1 MTFKEDFKPTKVYNK
16 LVNDVCYNADC
27 LEEFEKQRLVVANP
41 FSYNKS
47 TRTGIVAEFDNGY
60 HLSKEVGIKRNFVT
74 IGMRVWDII
83 RKNRYAVIISFIG
96 YIAENIKFNSNVIY
110 ISHDL
115 IKGYGLVKPNYRDYY
130 NAIAYLEDENII
142 KRTNLQNIYVVN
154 PIYIFRGDVNKLIN
168 IISEA
173 KLIKTFDDKDR
184 LIIDK
189 FVLFKNDT
197 DKGIVIANKDLYA
210 TEVIDISEDWVKCDD
225 KNDDNYKDE
234 GEDNGNNEDEG
245 NKGNDNEN
253 EMKSYNES
261 DSENDSNGN
270 NENENKNEKM
280 IKIIIM
286 MMKRVKVIMN
296 MKVMMIANIRIIK
309 VVIMRM
315 KIVYINVLMRLVS
328 IRGGSLNWTWLPPSS
343 SRRK

>member
-1 MTFKEDFKPTKVYNK
+1 MTFKEDFKPSKVYNK

-115 IKGYGLVKPNYRDYY
+115 IKGYGLVKPNRRDYY

-142 KRTNLQNIYVVN
+142 KKTNLQNIYVVN

-184 LIIDK
+184 LIVDK

-210 TEVIDISEDWVKCDD
+210 TEVVDIGEDWIKCDD

-234 GEDNGNNEDEG
+234 GEDNGNNEDKG

-270 NENENKNEKM
+270 KGNDGENDSNGN
-280 IKIIIM
+280 
-286 MMKRVKVIMN
+286 N
-296 MKVMMIANIRIIK
+296 
-309 VVIMRM
+309 
-315 KIVYINVLMRLVS
+315 
-328 IRGGSLNWTWLPPSS
+328 
-343 SRRK
+343 

>member
-115 IKGYGLVKPNYRDYY
+115 IKGYGLVKPNRRDYY
-130 NAIAYLEDENII
+130 NAISYLEDENII

-184 LIIDK
+184 LIVDK

-210 TEVIDISEDWVKCDD
+210 TEVVDI
-225 KNDDNYKDE
+225 
-234 GEDNGNNEDEG
+234 GEDAAAGG
-245 NKGNDNEN
+245 
-253 EMKSYNES
+253 
-261 DSENDSNGN
+261 
-270 NENENKNEKM
+270 
-280 IKIIIM
+280 I
-286 MMKRVKVIMN
+286 VLQVIQHPIHLIHLPLGVLVLHRQLVAVGLADAATLIRPGVPDVGG
-296 MKVMMIANIRIIK
+296 KLVDVIAFFLPDPQKLIR
-309 VVIMRM
+309 
-315 KIVYINVLMRLVS
+315 
-328 IRGGSLNWTWLPPSS
+328 TAFDCCSS
-343 SRRK
+343 KCQCRKFF

>member
-1 MTFKEDFKPTKVYNK
+1 MAFKEDFKPSKVYNK

-47 TRTGIVAEFDNGY
+47 TRTGMVAEFDNGY

-142 KRTNLQNIYVVN
+142 KRTNIRNIYVVN

-184 LIIDK
+184 LIVDK

-210 TEVIDISEDWVKCDD
+210 IEVIDI
-225 KNDDNYKDE
+225 
-234 GEDNGNNEDEG
+234 GED
-245 NKGNDNEN
+245 
-253 EMKSYNES
+253 
-261 DSENDSNGN
+261 
-270 NENENKNEKM
+270 
-280 IKIIIM
+280 
-286 MMKRVKVIMN
+286 
-296 MKVMMIANIRIIK
+296 
-309 VVIMRM
+309 
-315 KIVYINVLMRLVS
+315 
-328 IRGGSLNWTWLPPSS
+328 
-343 SRRK
+343 

>member
-115 IKGYGLVKPNYRDYY
+115 IKGYGLVKPNRRDYY

-184 LIIDK
+184 LIVDK

-210 TEVIDISEDWVKCDD
+210 TEVVDISEDWVKYYD
-225 KNDDNYKDE
+225 KNDENYKD
-234 GEDNGNNEDEG
+234 DNGNKMKSNNNNDNDYEDKDNNDNEDENKDNG
-245 NKGNDNEN
+245 NENKDNGNDNGN
-253 EMKSYNES
+253 SK
-261 DSENDSNGN
+261 SENN
-270 NENENKNEKM
+270 
-280 IKIIIM
+280 
-286 MMKRVKVIMN
+286 
-296 MKVMMIANIRIIK
+296 
-309 VVIMRM
+309 
-315 KIVYINVLMRLVS
+315 VY
-328 IRGGSLNWTWLPPSS
+328 
-343 SRRK
+343 

>member
-1 MTFKEDFKPTKVYNK
+1 MTFKEDFKPSKVYNK

-142 KRTNLQNIYVVN
+142 KRTNIRNIYVVN

-184 LIIDK
+184 LIVDK

-210 TEVIDISEDWVKCDD
+210 TEVIDIGEDWIKYYD
-225 KNDDNYKDE
+225 KNDENYKDYNKDKS
-234 GEDNGNNEDEG
+234 EDNGNKMKSNNNYND
-245 NKGNDNEN
+245 NDNEEEN
-253 EMKSYNES
+253 DNDGNNDGNSK
-261 DSENDSNGN
+261 SENN
-270 NENENKNEKM
+270 
-280 IKIIIM
+280 
-286 MMKRVKVIMN
+286 
-296 MKVMMIANIRIIK
+296 
-309 VVIMRM
+309 
-315 KIVYINVLMRLVS
+315 VY
-328 IRGGSLNWTWLPPSS
+328 
-343 SRRK
+343 

>member
-115 IKGYGLVKPNYRDYY
+115 IKGYGLVKPNRRDYY

-210 TEVIDISEDWVKCDD
+210 TEVIDIGEDWIQCDD

-245 NKGNDNEN
+245 NKGNDNKN
-253 EMKSYNES
+253 KIKSYNES

-270 NENENKNEKM
+270 N
-280 IKIIIM
+280 
-286 MMKRVKVIMN
+286 
-296 MKVMMIANIRIIK
+296 
-309 VVIMRM
+309 
-315 KIVYINVLMRLVS
+315 
-328 IRGGSLNWTWLPPSS
+328 
-343 SRRK
+343 

>member
-1 MTFKEDFKPTKVYNK
+1 MEQISTFPRVIYFYVKLNTIIVMTFKEDFKPTKVYNK

-47 TRTGIVAEFDNGY
+47 TRTGIIAEFDNGY

-142 KRTNLQNIYVVN
+142 KRTNIRNIYVVN

-184 LIIDK
+184 LIVDK

-210 TEVIDISEDWVKCDD
+210 TEVIDI
-225 KNDDNYKDE
+225 
-234 GEDNGNNEDEG
+234 GEDQFGYNDNDYSKNNNE
-245 NKGNDNEN
+245 NKGNI
-253 EMKSYNES
+253 KNES
-261 DSENDSNGN
+261 NEDKKIDNGYSKNGNDKDYNDNKYRVYKCDSEASEYNPRSC
-270 NENENKNEKM
+270 
-280 IKIIIM
+280 
-286 MMKRVKVIMN
+286 
-296 MKVMMIANIRIIK
+296 
-309 VVIMRM
+309 
-315 KIVYINVLMRLVS
+315 
-328 IRGGSLNWTWLPPSS
+328 
-343 SRRK
+343 

>member
-16 LVNDVCYNADC
+16 LINDVCYNADC

-41 FSYNKS
+41 FSYNKG
-47 TRTGIVAEFDNGY
+47 TRTDIVAEFDNDY
-60 HLSKEVGIKRNFVT
+60 HLSKEVCIKRNVVT
-74 IGMRVWDII
+74 IDMRVWDII
-83 RKNRYAVIISFIG
+83 RKTRYAVIISFIG

-110 ISHDL
+110 ISNDL

-142 KRTNLQNIYVVN
+142 KRTNIRNIYVVN

-184 LIIDK
+184 LIVDK

-210 TEVIDISEDWVKCDD
+210 TEVVDVGEDWIKYNSNDSKDNDENTED
-225 KNDDNYKDE
+225 KNY
-234 GEDNGNNEDEG
+234 EDN
-245 NKGNDNEN
+245 
-253 EMKSYNES
+253 
-261 DSENDSNGN
+261 SN
-270 NENENKNEKM
+270 
-280 IKIIIM
+280 
-286 MMKRVKVIMN
+286 
-296 MKVMMIANIRIIK
+296 
-309 VVIMRM
+309 
-315 KIVYINVLMRLVS
+315 VY
-328 IRGGSLNWTWLPPSS
+328 
-343 SRRK
+343 

>member
-1 MTFKEDFKPTKVYNK
+1 MTFKEDFKPSKVYNK

-27 LEEFEKQRLVVANP
+27 LEKFEKQRLVVANP

-47 TRTGIVAEFDNGY
+47 ARSGIIAEFDNGY
-60 HLSKEVGIKRNFVT
+60 AISKEIGVKRNFIT

-83 RKNRYAVIISFIG
+83 RKNRYAAVISFIG

-110 ISHDL
+110 ISHEL

-130 NAIAYLEDENII
+130 NAIAYLEEENII
-142 KRTNLQNIYVVN
+142 KRTNLRNIYVVN

-184 LIIDK
+184 LIVDK

-210 TEVIDISEDWVKCDD
+210 TEVIDISEYWVKCDD

-261 DSENDSNGN
+261 DSENDSNCN
-270 NENENKNEKM
+270 N
-280 IKIIIM
+280 
-286 MMKRVKVIMN
+286 
-296 MKVMMIANIRIIK
+296 
-309 VVIMRM
+309 
-315 KIVYINVLMRLVS
+315 
-328 IRGGSLNWTWLPPSS
+328 
-343 SRRK
+343 

>member
-47 TRTGIVAEFDNGY
+47 TRTGIIAEFDNGY
-60 HLSKEVGIKRNFVT
+60 HLSKEVGIKRNFIT

-142 KRTNLQNIYVVN
+142 KRTNIRNIYVVN

-168 IISEA
+168 IINEA

-184 LIIDK
+184 LIVDK

-210 TEVIDISEDWVKCDD
+210 TEVVDISEDWVKYYD
-225 KNDDNYKDE
+225 KNDENYKD
-234 GEDNGNNEDEG
+234 DNGNKMKSNNNNDNDYEDKDNNDNEEKSKY
-245 NKGNDNEN
+245 NGNDNEDEN
-253 EMKSYNES
+253 KDNNGNDNGNSK
-261 DSENDSNGN
+261 SENN
-270 NENENKNEKM
+270 
-280 IKIIIM
+280 
-286 MMKRVKVIMN
+286 
-296 MKVMMIANIRIIK
+296 
-309 VVIMRM
+309 
-315 KIVYINVLMRLVS
+315 VY
-328 IRGGSLNWTWLPPSS
+328 
-343 SRRK
+343 

>member
-47 TRTGIVAEFDNGY
+47 TRTGIIAEFDNGY
-60 HLSKEVGIKRNFVT
+60 HLSKEVGIKRNFIT

-142 KRTNLQNIYVVN
+142 KRTNIRNIYVVN

-184 LIIDK
+184 LIVDK

-197 DKGIVIANKDLYA
+197 DKGIIIANKDLYA
-210 TEVIDISEDWVKCDD
+210 TEVVDIGEDWIKCDD
-225 KNDDNYKDE
+225 KNDNNYKD
-234 GEDNGNNEDEG
+234 DNGNKMKSNNDNEEISKY
-245 NKGNDNEN
+245 NGNDNEDEN
-253 EMKSYNES
+253 KDNNGNDNGNSK
-261 DSENDSNGN
+261 SENN
-270 NENENKNEKM
+270 
-280 IKIIIM
+280 
-286 MMKRVKVIMN
+286 
-296 MKVMMIANIRIIK
+296 
-309 VVIMRM
+309 
-315 KIVYINVLMRLVS
+315 VY
-328 IRGGSLNWTWLPPSS
+328 
-343 SRRK
+343 

>member
-16 LVNDVCYNADC
+16 LVNDVCYNVDC

-47 TRTGIVAEFDNGY
+47 TRTGIIAEFDNGY

-74 IGMRVWDII
+74 IDMRVWDII

-184 LIIDK
+184 LIVDK

-210 TEVIDISEDWVKCDD
+210 TEVIDISED
-225 KNDDNYKDE
+225 
-234 GEDNGNNEDEG
+234 
-245 NKGNDNEN
+245 
-253 EMKSYNES
+253 
-261 DSENDSNGN
+261 
-270 NENENKNEKM
+270 
-280 IKIIIM
+280 
-286 MMKRVKVIMN
+286 
-296 MKVMMIANIRIIK
+296 
-309 VVIMRM
+309 
-315 KIVYINVLMRLVS
+315 
-328 IRGGSLNWTWLPPSS
+328 
-343 SRRK
+343 

>member
-1 MTFKEDFKPTKVYNK
+1 MTTFVHEICSIFGTHFANFPRVIYFYVELNNIIVMTFKEDFKPSRVYNK

-47 TRTGIVAEFDNGY
+47 TRTGIVAEFDNDY

-74 IGMRVWDII
+74 IDMRVLDII

-115 IKGYGLVKPNYRDYY
+115 IKGYGLVKPNRRDYY
-130 NAIAYLEDENII
+130 NAIAYLEDENVI

-154 PIYIFRGDVNKLIN
+154 PIYIFKGDVNKLIN

-210 TEVIDISEDWVKCDD
+210 TEVVDIGEDRIKYNSNDSKDNDENTED
-225 KNDDNYKDE
+225 KNY
-234 GEDNGNNEDEG
+234 EDN
-245 NKGNDNEN
+245 
-253 EMKSYNES
+253 
-261 DSENDSNGN
+261 SN
-270 NENENKNEKM
+270 
-280 IKIIIM
+280 
-286 MMKRVKVIMN
+286 
-296 MKVMMIANIRIIK
+296 
-309 VVIMRM
+309 
-315 KIVYINVLMRLVS
+315 VY
-328 IRGGSLNWTWLPPSS
+328 
-343 SRRK
+343 

>member
-184 LIIDK
+184 LIVDK

-210 TEVIDISEDWVKCDD
+210 TEVVDISEDWVKCDD

-234 GEDNGNNEDEG
+234 GEDNGNNKDEG

-270 NENENKNEKM
+270 N
-280 IKIIIM
+280 
-286 MMKRVKVIMN
+286 
-296 MKVMMIANIRIIK
+296 
-309 VVIMRM
+309 
-315 KIVYINVLMRLVS
+315 
-328 IRGGSLNWTWLPPSS
+328 
-343 SRRK
+343 

>member
-1 MTFKEDFKPTKVYNK
+1 MTFKEDFKPSKVYNK

-47 TRTGIVAEFDNGY
+47 TRTGIVAEFDNDY

-115 IKGYGLVKPNYRDYY
+115 IKGYGLVKPNRRDYY

-142 KRTNLQNIYVVN
+142 KRTNIRNIYVVN

-184 LIIDK
+184 LIVDK

-210 TEVIDISEDWVKCDD
+210 TEVIDI
-225 KNDDNYKDE
+225 
-234 GEDNGNNEDEG
+234 GED
-245 NKGNDNEN
+245 
-253 EMKSYNES
+253 
-261 DSENDSNGN
+261 
-270 NENENKNEKM
+270 
-280 IKIIIM
+280 
-286 MMKRVKVIMN
+286 
-296 MKVMMIANIRIIK
+296 
-309 VVIMRM
+309 
-315 KIVYINVLMRLVS
+315 
-328 IRGGSLNWTWLPPSS
+328 
-343 SRRK
+343 

>member
-1 MTFKEDFKPTKVYNK
+1 MTFKEDFKPSKVYNK

-74 IGMRVWDII
+74 IDMRVWDII

-115 IKGYGLVKPNYRDYY
+115 IKGYGLVKPNRRDYY

-184 LIIDK
+184 LIVDK

-210 TEVIDISEDWVKCDD
+210 TEVVDIGEDWIKYYD
-225 KNDDNYKDE
+225 KNDENYKD
-234 GEDNGNNEDEG
+234 DNGNKMKSNNNNDNDYEDKDNNDNEEKSKY
-245 NKGNDNEN
+245 NGNDNEDEN
-253 EMKSYNES
+253 KDNNGNDNGNSK
-261 DSENDSNGN
+261 SENN
-270 NENENKNEKM
+270 
-280 IKIIIM
+280 
-286 MMKRVKVIMN
+286 
-296 MKVMMIANIRIIK
+296 
-309 VVIMRM
+309 
-315 KIVYINVLMRLVS
+315 VY
-328 IRGGSLNWTWLPPSS
+328 
-343 SRRK
+343 

>member
-1 MTFKEDFKPTKVYNK
+1 MTFKEDFKPSKVYNK

-27 LEEFEKQRLVVANP
+27 LEKFEKQRLVVANP

-47 TRTGIVAEFDNGY
+47 IRTGIVAEFDNGY
-60 HLSKEVGIKRNFVT
+60 YLSKEVGIKRNFVT

-184 LIIDK
+184 LIVDK

-210 TEVIDISEDWVKCDD
+210 TEVVDISEDWVKYYD
-225 KNDDNYKDE
+225 KNDENYKD
-234 GEDNGNNEDEG
+234 DNGNKMKSNNNNDNDYEDKDNNDNEEKSKY
-245 NKGNDNEN
+245 NGNDNEDEN
-253 EMKSYNES
+253 KDNNGNDNGNSK
-261 DSENDSNGN
+261 SENN
-270 NENENKNEKM
+270 
-280 IKIIIM
+280 
-286 MMKRVKVIMN
+286 
-296 MKVMMIANIRIIK
+296 
-309 VVIMRM
+309 
-315 KIVYINVLMRLVS
+315 VY
-328 IRGGSLNWTWLPPSS
+328 
-343 SRRK
+343 

>member
-1 MTFKEDFKPTKVYNK
+1 MRAKSDFLSYVFSFSTISTGRFFKPVFTSPPKNS
-16 LVNDVCYNADC
+16 LPSTIIFFTSLPLILILPSSHC

-41 FSYNKS
+41 FSYNKR

-60 HLSKEVGIKRNFVT
+60 HLSKEVGIKRNFIT

-142 KRTNLQNIYVVN
+142 KRTNIRNIYVVN

-184 LIIDK
+184 LIVDK

-210 TEVIDISEDWVKCDD
+210 TEVVDI
-225 KNDDNYKDE
+225 
-234 GEDNGNNEDEG
+234 NED
-245 NKGNDNEN
+245 
-253 EMKSYNES
+253 
-261 DSENDSNGN
+261 
-270 NENENKNEKM
+270 
-280 IKIIIM
+280 
-286 MMKRVKVIMN
+286 
-296 MKVMMIANIRIIK
+296 
-309 VVIMRM
+309 
-315 KIVYINVLMRLVS
+315 
-328 IRGGSLNWTWLPPSS
+328 
-343 SRRK
+343 

>member
-1 MTFKEDFKPTKVYNK
+1 MTFKEDFKPSKVYNK

-74 IGMRVWDII
+74 IDMRVWDII

-115 IKGYGLVKPNYRDYY
+115 IKGYGLVKPNRRDYY

-184 LIIDK
+184 LIVDK

-210 TEVIDISEDWVKCDD
+210 TEVVDISEDWVKRDD
-225 KNDDNYKDE
+225 KNDDEWNGNESNKD
-234 GEDNGNNEDEG
+234 GSEDND
-245 NKGNDNEN
+245 D
-253 EMKSYNES
+253 KSDRDRDSNRDRYGDRDSGSDKS
-261 DSENDSNGN
+261 DSDSNGDN
-270 NENENKNEKM
+270 
-280 IKIIIM
+280 
-286 MMKRVKVIMN
+286 
-296 MKVMMIANIRIIK
+296 
-309 VVIMRM
+309 
-315 KIVYINVLMRLVS
+315 
-328 IRGGSLNWTWLPPSS
+328 
-343 SRRK
+343 

>member
-47 TRTGIVAEFDNGY
+47 ARSGIIAEFDNGY
-60 HLSKEVGIKRNFVT
+60 TISKEISVKRNFIT

-142 KRTNLQNIYVVN
+142 KRTNIRNIYVVN

-168 IISEA
+168 IINEA

-184 LIIDK
+184 LIVDK

-210 TEVIDISEDWVKCDD
+210 TEVVDIGEGWIKYNSNDSKDNDENTED
-225 KNDDNYKDE
+225 KNY
-234 GEDNGNNEDEG
+234 EDN
-245 NKGNDNEN
+245 
-253 EMKSYNES
+253 
-261 DSENDSNGN
+261 SN
-270 NENENKNEKM
+270 
-280 IKIIIM
+280 
-286 MMKRVKVIMN
+286 
-296 MKVMMIANIRIIK
+296 
-309 VVIMRM
+309 
-315 KIVYINVLMRLVS
+315 VY
-328 IRGGSLNWTWLPPSS
+328 
-343 SRRK
+343 

>member
-142 KRTNLQNIYVVN
+142 KRTNIRNIYVVN

-184 LIIDK
+184 LIVDK

-210 TEVIDISEDWVKCDD
+210 TEVIDIGEDWIKCDD
-225 KNDDNYKDE
+225 KNDDNYKD
-234 GEDNGNNEDEG
+234 DNGNKMKSNNNGNDYEDKDNNDNEEKSKY
-245 NKGNDNEN
+245 NGNDNEDEN
-253 EMKSYNES
+253 KDNNGNDNGNSK
-261 DSENDSNGN
+261 SENN
-270 NENENKNEKM
+270 
-280 IKIIIM
+280 
-286 MMKRVKVIMN
+286 
-296 MKVMMIANIRIIK
+296 
-309 VVIMRM
+309 
-315 KIVYINVLMRLVS
+315 VY
-328 IRGGSLNWTWLPPSS
+328 
-343 SRRK
+343 

>member
-1 MTFKEDFKPTKVYNK
+1 MTFKEDFKPSKVYNK

-27 LEEFEKQRLVVANP
+27 LEEFEKQRLVAANP

-115 IKGYGLVKPNYRDYY
+115 IKGYGLVKPNRRDYY

-184 LIIDK
+184 LIVDK

-210 TEVIDISEDWVKCDD
+210 TEVVDISEDWVKCDD
-225 KNDDNYKDE
+225 
-234 GEDNGNNEDEG
+234 NGNNEDKG
-245 NKGNDNEN
+245 NKDNDNEN

-270 NENENKNEKM
+270 N
-280 IKIIIM
+280 
-286 MMKRVKVIMN
+286 
-296 MKVMMIANIRIIK
+296 
-309 VVIMRM
+309 
-315 KIVYINVLMRLVS
+315 
-328 IRGGSLNWTWLPPSS
+328 
-343 SRRK
+343 

>member
-1 MTFKEDFKPTKVYNK
+1 MAFKEDFKPIKVYNK

-142 KRTNLQNIYVVN
+142 KRTNIKNIYVVN

-184 LIIDK
+184 LIVDK

-210 TEVIDISEDWVKCDD
+210 TEVVDISEDWIKYNSNDRD
-225 KNDDNYKDE
+225 NKNKNNDNDD
-234 GEDNGNNEDEG
+234 
-245 NKGNDNEN
+245 
-253 EMKSYNES
+253 NES
-261 DSENDSNGN
+261 DSDSDNDDSDDNDTD
-270 NENENKNEKM
+270 
-280 IKIIIM
+280 
-286 MMKRVKVIMN
+286 
-296 MKVMMIANIRIIK
+296 
-309 VVIMRM
+309 
-315 KIVYINVLMRLVS
+315 YIHPP
-328 IRGGSLNWTWLPPSS
+328 RGV
-343 SRRK
+343 

>member
-115 IKGYGLVKPNYRDYY
+115 IKGYGLVKPNRRDYY

-168 IISEA
+168 IINEA

-184 LIIDK
+184 LIVDK

-210 TEVIDISEDWVKCDD
+210 TEVVDVGEDWIKCDD

-234 GEDNGNNEDEG
+234 GEDNGNNEDED

-253 EMKSYNES
+253 EMKMKWKVIMRVIVKIIVMVIIRVKRKVNIMEIIRV
-261 DSENDSNGN
+261 
-270 NENENKNEKM
+270 K
-280 IKIIIM
+280 IKIIMVMIM
-286 MMKRVKVIMN
+286 VIVIVRVRVKIM
-296 MKVMMIANIRIIK
+296 
-309 VVIMRM
+309 
-315 KIVYINVLMRLVS
+315 YINVLMRLVS
-328 IRGGSLNWTWLPPSS
+328 RRGGSLNWTWLPPSS

>member
-47 TRTGIVAEFDNGY
+47 TRTGIIAEFDNGY
-60 HLSKEVGIKRNFVT
+60 TISKEVGIKRNFVT

-184 LIIDK
+184 LIVDK

-210 TEVIDISEDWVKCDD
+210 TEVIDIGEDWVKCDD
-225 KNDDNYKDE
+225 KNDDNYKDYNKDKS
-234 GEDNGNNEDEG
+234 EDNGNKMKSNNNYNDNDNEEENDNDGNNEDEG

-261 DSENDSNGN
+261 DSENDSNGSESDSENDSENDGNGN
-270 NENENKNEKM
+270 NGNN
-280 IKIIIM
+280 
-286 MMKRVKVIMN
+286 
-296 MKVMMIANIRIIK
+296 
-309 VVIMRM
+309 
-315 KIVYINVLMRLVS
+315 
-328 IRGGSLNWTWLPPSS
+328 GSN
-343 SRRK
+343 

>member
-1 MTFKEDFKPTKVYNK
+1 MTTFVHESYSILEYISLFPRVIYFYVKLNTIIVMTFKEDFKPSRVYNK
-16 LVNDVCYNADC
+16 LVIDVCYNADC

-74 IGMRVWDII
+74 IDMRVWDII

-142 KRTNLQNIYVVN
+142 KRTNIRNIYVVN

-184 LIIDK
+184 LIVDK

-197 DKGIVIANKDLYA
+197 DKGIVITNKDLYA
-210 TEVIDISEDWVKCDD
+210 TEVIDISED
-225 KNDDNYKDE
+225 
-234 GEDNGNNEDEG
+234 
-245 NKGNDNEN
+245 
-253 EMKSYNES
+253 
-261 DSENDSNGN
+261 
-270 NENENKNEKM
+270 
-280 IKIIIM
+280 
-286 MMKRVKVIMN
+286 
-296 MKVMMIANIRIIK
+296 
-309 VVIMRM
+309 
-315 KIVYINVLMRLVS
+315 
-328 IRGGSLNWTWLPPSS
+328 
-343 SRRK
+343 

>member
-1 MTFKEDFKPTKVYNK
+1 MIDTDYIHPPRGVERRAK
-16 LVNDVCYNADC
+16 LGAGHSESINADC

-47 TRTGIVAEFDNGY
+47 TRTGIVAEFDNDY

-74 IGMRVWDII
+74 IGMRV
-83 RKNRYAVIISFIG
+83 
-96 YIAENIKFNSNVIY
+96 SNVIY

-142 KRTNLQNIYVVN
+142 KRTNIRNIYVVN

-184 LIIDK
+184 LIVDK

-210 TEVIDISEDWVKCDD
+210 TEVVDI
-225 KNDDNYKDE
+225 
-234 GEDNGNNEDEG
+234 GED
-245 NKGNDNEN
+245 
-253 EMKSYNES
+253 
-261 DSENDSNGN
+261 
-270 NENENKNEKM
+270 
-280 IKIIIM
+280 
-286 MMKRVKVIMN
+286 
-296 MKVMMIANIRIIK
+296 
-309 VVIMRM
+309 
-315 KIVYINVLMRLVS
+315 
-328 IRGGSLNWTWLPPSS
+328 
-343 SRRK
+343 

>member
-1 MTFKEDFKPTKVYNK
+1 MTFKEDFKPSKVYNK

-115 IKGYGLVKPNYRDYY
+115 IKGYGLVKPNRRDYY

-168 IISEA
+168 VISEA

-184 LIIDK
+184 LIVDK

-270 NENENKNEKM
+270 NVDKVNNENNETE
-280 IKIIIM
+280 IIEAEEVDASEID
-286 MMKRVKVIMN
+286 
-296 MKVMMIANIRIIK
+296 
-309 VVIMRM
+309 
-315 KIVYINVLMRLVS
+315 
-328 IRGGSLNWTWLPPSS
+328 WDW
-343 SRRK
+343 

>member
-47 TRTGIVAEFDNGY
+47 ARTGIVAEFDNGY

-142 KRTNLQNIYVVN
+142 KRTNIRNIYVVN
-154 PIYIFRGDVNKLIN
+154 PIYIFKGDVNKLIN
-168 IISEA
+168 IINEA

-184 LIIDK
+184 LIVDK

-210 TEVIDISEDWVKCDD
+210 TEVVDI
-225 KNDDNYKDE
+225 
-234 GEDNGNNEDEG
+234 GED
-245 NKGNDNEN
+245 
-253 EMKSYNES
+253 
-261 DSENDSNGN
+261 
-270 NENENKNEKM
+270 
-280 IKIIIM
+280 
-286 MMKRVKVIMN
+286 
-296 MKVMMIANIRIIK
+296 
-309 VVIMRM
+309 
-315 KIVYINVLMRLVS
+315 
-328 IRGGSLNWTWLPPSS
+328 
-343 SRRK
+343 